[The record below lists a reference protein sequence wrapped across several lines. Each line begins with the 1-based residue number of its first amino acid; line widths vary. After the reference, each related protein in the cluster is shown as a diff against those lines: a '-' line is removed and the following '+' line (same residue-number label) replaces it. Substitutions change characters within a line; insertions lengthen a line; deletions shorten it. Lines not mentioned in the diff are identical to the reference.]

1 MKRYLIIMLAALM
14 AGVVPMSAP
23 ASERTYVPAVYTG
36 GEGQF
41 ELVGHRH
48 RRHHRHHRHHAR
60 SHRHHHHHRHYRS
73 YRSYRHHH
81 HHDCYQPYRYRSYNI
96 IVPGFGGFYYRG

>member
-1 MKRYLIIMLAALM
+1 MKRYLIILLAALM
-14 AGVVPMSAP
+14 AGAVPMAAP
-23 ASERTYVPAVYTG
+23 ASERSYVPAVFT
-36 GEGQF
+36 GEGGQV

-48 RRHHRHHRHHAR
+48 KPHRHHRYHRNR
-60 SHRHHHHHRHYRS
+60 SHRHHHRHHRS
-73 YRSYRHHH
+73 YRSYRHYH